1 MNADKDANDQGD
13 RLTKTA
19 EALFGQAIFATSIAA
34 ARTEAA
40 ILSHDKER
48 IAEALKATD
57 AACAAQQAALQAI
70 RALERPTDIEH

>member
-19 EALFGQAIFATSIAA
+19 EALFGKAIVATAMAA
-34 ARTEAA
+34 ARTEGAV
-40 ILSHDKER
+40 SSGDKER
-48 IAEALKATD
+48 LAEAMRTND
-57 AACAAQQAALQAI
+57 VACAAQQAALQAI